1 MKLWDVLSAGAYDQ
15 LVDIFVSNAYDE
27 NVRIGQGSFEEMRM
41 DEDVFDNLMLEVQM
55 IYIMNDKVLVIICK
69 SEKYDTPLK
78 ELYNAKYAANW
89 KRDDPSSR
97 PYLMLCELEQMH
109 GNRFHPVNE

>member
-15 LVDIFVSNAYDE
+15 LVDIFVTNDYDE
-27 NVRIGQGSFEEMRM
+27 NVRIGQGSFGEMRK
-41 DEDVFDNLMLEVQM
+41 DEDVFDNLMLEVEM
-55 IYIMNDKVLVIICK
+55 IHIMNDKTLVIICK

-78 ELYNAKYAANW
+78 ELYNDKYVAKW

-97 PYLMLCELEQMH
+97 PYLTSCELEHLH
-109 GNRFHPVNE
+109 GNSFHP